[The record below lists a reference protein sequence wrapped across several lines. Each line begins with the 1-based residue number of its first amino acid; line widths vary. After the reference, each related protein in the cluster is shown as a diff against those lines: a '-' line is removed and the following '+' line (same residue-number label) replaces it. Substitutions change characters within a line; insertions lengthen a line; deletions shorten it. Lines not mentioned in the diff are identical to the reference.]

1 MRITIKTKVE
11 QNYIKVF
18 QGFDINLFMK
28 LKPPLI
34 GLRIM
39 RFEGCKTGD
48 NVEIR
53 LNMFGLKQHWHSMIT
68 EDFEN
73 ENSVG
78 FVDEGVKLPWPLKY
92 WRHVH
97 KIEKSIENSI
107 IIDDISYNTG
117 NKLLNFLLF
126 PAFFLQFYYR
136 KPVYK
141 SYFRK

>member
-1 MRITIKTKVE
+1 
-11 QNYIKVF
+11 
-18 QGFDINLFMK
+18 MK

-34 GLRIM
+34 GLKIV

-48 NVEIR
+48 NVEIM
-53 LNMFGLKQHWHSMIT
+53 LDIFGLKQHWHSVIT

-73 ENSVG
+73 EESIG
-78 FVDEGVKLPWPLKY
+78 FIDEGVKLPRPLKQ
-92 WRHVH
+92 WRHIH

-117 NKLLNFLLF
+117 NKLLNFLMF

>member
-1 MRITIKTKVE
+1 MRIIIKTKVE
-11 QNYIKVF
+11 QDFRKVF
-18 QGFDINLFMK
+18 QGFDIHLFMK
-28 LKPPLI
+28 LKPPLV
-34 GLRIM
+34 GLKIV

-48 NVEIR
+48 NVEIL
-53 LNMFGLKQHWHSMIT
+53 LNFFGVKQHWHSVIT
-68 EDFEN
+68 EDFKN
-73 ENSVG
+73 EDSIG
-78 FVDEGVKLPWPLKY
+78 FIDEGVILPWPLKT
-92 WRHVH
+92 WRHIH